1 MKQLL
6 VVVSVA
12 AVLFFSC
19 SNEKKITSASDYD
32 ASPYEVQEAAYCKIQ
47 GRKVF
52 NDDVGFSFIM
62 PAGAYYN
69 FGKEI
74 RLNNY
79 HVEVDVIP
87 PGDFPDGV
95 EQFERIKNAIIAKK
109 YPNIP
114 FGNPAGTI
122 EYKKIN
128 NYNVAIDMYEG
139 FDVYDGEIGKR
150 LAFIKNNNLVLIYFT
165 YYFEGPRPGDFSG
178 NEKNSD
184 IHIEDRNNLN
194 IVMRD
199 IYYEYHDKFKNK
211 NKKFGLGPY
220 DSYYYYLEKDFRA
233 GKLKNTLPKEVQ
245 NLILQFDEIIETL
258 KIE

>member
-6 VVVSVA
+6 VVVSVIA
-12 AVLFFSC
+12 LLFFSC

-128 NYNVAIDMYEG
+128 NYNVAIDMYVG

-150 LAFIKNNNLVLIYFT
+150 LAFIKDNKLILVYFT
-165 YYFEGPRPGDFSG
+165 YYYEGPKVGKFSSY
-178 NEKNSD
+178 EDVREEDLKNISV
-184 IHIEDRNNLN
+184 L
-194 IVMRD
+194 MRD
-199 IYYEYHDKFKNK
+199 IYVSYFDNFNKKNK
-211 NKKFGLGPY
+211 DFGLGPY